1 MGPLKEL
8 SRVQYMSYANVSE
21 GEHHLPHTP
30 GLPVGIV
37 VTRHMPI
44 SPALSRWPRRRTR
57 STSTSSTDDLPDPE
71 LFTNGTVEGNVCWEV
86 ADDDVDSL
94 QMFLDS
100 GLFSGLLSDT
110 PRTWF
115 ALQDKTS
122 N

>member
-44 SPALSRWPRRRTR
+44 SPALSP
-57 STSTSSTDDLPDPE
+57 S
-71 LFTNGTVEGNVCWEV
+71 
-86 ADDDVDSL
+86 A
-94 QMFLDS
+94 
-100 GLFSGLLSDT
+100 LFSKPGQEHPVVGGLCEL
-110 PRTWF
+110 RC
-115 ALQDKTS
+115 
-122 N
+122 